1 MNFHAETRL
10 GAYAAAE
17 ACVHLYL
24 RDGRRYQVQLPPRGA
39 AFRQLQLMRGRLQL
53 PDGDFLFELSYERGG
68 LLCPSQRASLTTWTS
83 PVGTACLRGIGRRLS
98 QKMRSMLRTG
108 AWPSNAPAS
117 HEILLKSLM
126 TPRAF
131 LSDHAVIACAVVDRT
146 CVAVAFFYDV

>member
-1 MNFHAETRL
+1 
-10 GAYAAAE
+10 
-17 ACVHLYL
+17 
-24 RDGRRYQVQLPPRGA
+24 
-39 AFRQLQLMRGRLQL
+39 MRGRLQL

-126 TPRAF
+126 MPRVF

-146 CVAVAFFYDV
+146 CVAVAFFMMFNSKKNQKNNDKKILKKHFKKNQKSF